1 MKRRTTGRSRS
12 EVYVADQVEFDVE
25 TFGGQTPHV
34 ILLPHIRNASY
45 GGNDMKLEKRKGY
58 GEKEE

>member
-1 MKRRTTGRSRS
+1 M
-12 EVYVADQVEFDVE
+12 YVADQVEFDVE